1 MLGIAEWMRESEHM
15 PSEHPPLVMT
25 GVNKSYGDVRAV
37 QSLDLTVPAG
47 SIFGL
52 LGPNGAGKTTTIRM
66 ALGIIAPDSGDV
78 SLLGSTVDTKALEGV
93 GYLPEERG
101 LYRKMKV
108 LEMLV
113 FLAAIKGVKAADA
126 QKRAREWLKRLGLED
141 WGERKSQELSRGM
154 QQKVQFVATV
164 LHQPRLLV
172 LDEPFAGLD
181 PVNVKLLQEIIV
193 ELRDQGATV
202 ILSTHMLERS
212 EKLCEH
218 VCLISGGRKVLD
230 GALRD
235 VKASYG
241 SSRVFL
247 DFRGSASFLETS
259 ASVASYRGY
268 PNHAEVELRPEV
280 SANQFLEEVL
290 RHVEISRFE
299 QREPSLEDIFLR
311 TVGEPVSEGGHE

>member
-1 MLGIAEWMRESEHM
+1 MQAD
-15 PSEHPPLVMT
+15 HPPLRMT
-25 GVNKSYGDVRAV
+25 AVNKSYGEVRAV
-37 QSLDLTVPAG
+37 QDLDLTVPTG

-78 SLLGSTVDTKALEGV
+78 SLLGTPVDTKALEGV

-113 FLAAIKGVKAADA
+113 FLAAIKGVKAGDA
-126 QKRAREWLKRLGLED
+126 QGRAREWLDRVGLGA
-141 WGERKSQELSRGM
+141 WTERKSQELSRGM

-164 LHQPRLLV
+164 LHQPRLLI

-181 PVNVKLLQEIIV
+181 PVNVKLLQEIIL
-193 ELRDQGATV
+193 ELRDQGSTV
-202 ILSTHMLERS
+202 VLSTHMLERS
-212 EKLCEH
+212 ERLCDH

-230 GALRD
+230 GPLAE

-241 SSRVFL
+241 MSRVFI
-247 DFRGSASFLETS
+247 DFQGSPRFLGESPHVKSFQ
-259 ASVASYRGY
+259 GY
-268 PNHAEVELRPEV
+268 PNHAEVELNAGT
-280 SANQFLEEVL
+280 SANQFLEEAL
-290 RHVEISRFE
+290 RHVEIARFE

-311 TVGEPVSEGGHE
+311 TVGESASEGGHE

>member
-1 MLGIAEWMRESEHM
+1 
-15 PSEHPPLVMT
+15 MT
-25 GVNKSYGDVRAV
+25 GVNKRYGDLAAV
-37 QSLDLTVPAG
+37 QDLDLTVPGG

-66 ALGIIAPDSGDV
+66 ALGIIAPDTGEV
-78 SLLGSTVDTKALEGV
+78 RLLDRTVDTTALEGV

-113 FLAAIKGVKAADA
+113 FLAAIKGVRQAEA
-126 QKRAREWLKRLGLED
+126 QQSALEWLGRVGLTE
-141 WGERKSQELSRGM
+141 WAQRRSHELSRGM

-164 LHQPRLLV
+164 LHKPRLLV

-181 PVNVKLLQEIIV
+181 PVNVQLLQEIILG
-193 ELRDQGATV
+193 LRDDGATV

-212 EKLCEH
+212 EKLCDH
-218 VCLISGGRKVLD
+218 VCLINGGRKVLD
-230 GALRD
+230 GALAE

-247 DFRGSASFLETS
+247 NFRGSASFLGTS
-259 ASVASYRGY
+259 ALVASYRGY
-268 PNHAEVELRPEV
+268 PNHAEVELSAGA
-280 SANQFLEEVL
+280 SANQFLEEAL
-290 RHVEISRFE
+290 RHVEVSRFE

-311 TVGEPVSEGGHE
+311 TVGQSVSEAGHE

>member
-1 MLGIAEWMRESEHM
+1 MQ
-15 PSEHPPLVMT
+15 PDNTPLVMT
-25 GVNKSYGDVRAV
+25 AVNKSYGDVRAV
-37 QSLDLTVPAG
+37 QDLDLVVPTG

-78 SLLGSTVDTKALEGV
+78 RLLGSSVDTTVLEGV

-113 FLAAIKGVKAADA
+113 FLAAIKGVRTADA
-126 QKRAREWLKRLGLED
+126 QRRAREWLDRLGLGA
-141 WGERKSQELSRGM
+141 WAERKSQELSRGM

-181 PVNVKLLQEIIV
+181 PVNVKLLQQIIL
-193 ELRDQGATV
+193 ELRDQGASV

-212 EKLCEH
+212 EKLCDH

-230 GALRD
+230 GPLAQ

-241 SSRVFL
+241 TSQVFI
-247 DFRGSASFLETS
+247 DFRGSPRFLGESPHVASFQ
-259 ASVASYRGY
+259 GY
-268 PNHAEVELRPEV
+268 PNHAEVELKAGA
-280 SANQFLEEVL
+280 SANEFLEEAL

>member
-1 MLGIAEWMRESEHM
+1 MQVD
-15 PSEHPPLVMT
+15 HPPLVMT
-25 GVNKSYGDVRAV
+25 SVNKSYGDLHAV
-37 QSLDLTVPAG
+37 QDLDLTVPTG

-78 SLLGSTVDTKALEGV
+78 RLLGSSVDTKTLEGV

-113 FLAAIKGVKAADA
+113 FLAAIKGVRQADA
-126 QKRAREWLKRLGLED
+126 QQRAHEWLERVGLAD
-141 WGERKSQELSRGM
+141 WTHRKSHELSRGM

-164 LHQPRLLV
+164 LHRPPLLV

-181 PVNVKLLQEIIV
+181 PVNVRLLQEIML

-218 VCLISGGRKVLD
+218 VCLINGGRKVLD
-230 GALRD
+230 GALSD

-247 DFRGSASFLETS
+247 DFRGTASFLKTS
-259 ASVASYRGY
+259 SAVASYRGY
-268 PNHAEVELRPEV
+268 PNHAEVELKPGA
-280 SANQFLEEVL
+280 SANQFLEEAL
-290 RHVEISRFE
+290 HHVEISRFE

-311 TVGEPVSEGGHE
+311 TVGEPIAEDSCE

>member
-1 MLGIAEWMRESEHM
+1 
-15 PSEHPPLVMT
+15 MT
-25 GVNKSYGDVRAV
+25 SVQKSYDDVVAV
-37 QSLDLTVPAG
+37 QGLDLAVPAG

-78 SLLGSTVDTKALEGV
+78 TLLGGDVSTKALEGV

-113 FLAAIKGVKAADA
+113 FLAAIKGVKTADA
-126 QKRAREWLKRLGLED
+126 QARARTWLKRLGLEQ
-141 WGERKSQELSRGM
+141 WAERRSQELSRGM

-164 LHQPRLLV
+164 LHEPRLLV

-181 PVNVKLLQEIIV
+181 PVNVKLLQEIIL
-193 ELRDQGATV
+193 ELRDRGATV

-212 EKLCEH
+212 EKLCDH
-218 VCLISGGRKVLD
+218 VCLINGGRKVLD
-230 GALRD
+230 GALRA

-247 DFRGSASFLETS
+247 DFRGSGRFLEAS
-259 ASVASYRGY
+259 ALVASYRGY
-268 PNHAEVELRPEV
+268 PNHAEVELKAGA
-280 SANQFLEEVL
+280 SANQFLEEAL

-311 TVGEPVSEGGHE
+311 TVGEPASESSA